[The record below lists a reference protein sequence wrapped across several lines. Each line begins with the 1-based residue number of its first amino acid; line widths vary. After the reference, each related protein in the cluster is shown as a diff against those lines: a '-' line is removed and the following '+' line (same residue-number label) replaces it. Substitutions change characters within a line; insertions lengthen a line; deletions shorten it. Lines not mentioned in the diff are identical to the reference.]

1 MTNTAKIAKA
11 RIQSVDFLRGLV
23 IAIMALDHVRDY
35 VSNVRFDPLD
45 LDQTNAALFLTRWIT
60 HFCAPVFIFLAGTS
74 AGFQRHAGKQGKELS
89 MFLLKRGI
97 WLVILELTFV
107 KLGWMFDVRLFVG
120 YHFLQVIWA
129 IGISMIA
136 MAVLVWLPLR
146 AIAAIGLIMVVGHNL
161 LAPIDATV
169 MAGLAQGGPF
179 PTATTFSDGLW
190 LFLHMNGAIPVGPT
204 IAFVAYPVVPWIGV
218 MALGYVFAELYQQVD
233 TRRQSLLLKLGIGT
247 AALFFILRAIN
258 LYGDPSHW
266 AIQDDAVKTV
276 LSFLNVTKY
285 PPSLLFLL
293 MTLAPAF
300 ILLSV
305 SENWRG
311 KAFEVFVT
319 FGRVPLFF
327 YVIHIYAAHFAAV
340 ILAMAQGNGAASAM
354 TFFVFFPPE
363 HGVGLL
369 GVYLFWIVIVVGL
382 YFPSRWFAGV
392 KKRSKK
398 WWMSYL

>member
-1 MTNTAKIAKA
+1 MTSDSKIARS

-23 IAIMALDHVRDY
+23 IVVMALDHVRDY
-35 VSNVRFDPLD
+35 VSNVGYNPLD

-97 WLVILELTFV
+97 WLVILELTVV

-136 MAVLVWLPLR
+136 MAALVWLPLR
-146 AIAAIGLIMVVGHNL
+146 AIAAIGVVMVVGHNL
-161 LAPIDATV
+161 LAPVDATV
-169 MAGLAQGGPF
+169 MAGLTQGGPF
-179 PTATTFSDGLW
+179 PAATTFSDGVW
-190 LFLHMNGAIPVGPT
+190 LLLHMNGAIPVGPT
-204 IAFVAYPVVPWIGV
+204 VAFIAYPIVPWVGV
-218 MALGYVFAELYQQVD
+218 MALGYVFAEFYQQEAA
-233 TRRQSLLLKLGIGT
+233 RRQSLLLKLGIGL
-247 AALFFILRAIN
+247 AVLFFVLRATN
-258 LYGDPSHW
+258 FYGDPSHW
-266 AIQDDAVKTV
+266 EIQSDAIKTF

-293 MTLAPAF
+293 MTLAPAS
-300 ILLSV
+300 IILSV

-311 KAFEVFVT
+311 KAFDVLVT

-327 YVIHIYAAHFAAV
+327 YVIHIYIAHLAAV
-340 ILAMAQGNGAASAM
+340 LLAMAQGNGAASAM
-354 TFFVFFPPE
+354 TFFAFLPSG

-369 GVYLFWIVIVVGL
+369 GVYLFWIVIVAGL

>member
-1 MTNTAKIAKA
+1 MPSTVKLANA

-35 VSNVRFDPLD
+35 VSNVSYSPLD

-89 MFLLKRGI
+89 MFLLKRGV

-107 KLGWMFDVRLFVG
+107 KLAWMFDLKLFVG

-136 MAVLVWLPLR
+136 MAALVWLPLR
-146 AIAAIGLIMVVGHNL
+146 AIAAIGVIMVFGHNL
-161 LAPIDATV
+161 LTPVDAAV
-169 MAGLAQGGPF
+169 MAGLAQGGPL
-179 PTATTFSDGLW
+179 PTATSIGDGLW
-190 LFLHMNGAIPVGPT
+190 LFLHMNGAIPIGPT
-204 IAFVAYPVVPWIGV
+204 LAYIAYPVVPWIGV
-218 MALGYVFAELYQQVD
+218 MALGYVFAEFYRQD
-233 TRRQSLLLKLGIGT
+233 DARRQSLLLKIGIGT
-247 AALFFILRAIN
+247 AALFLVLRAIN
-258 LYGDPSHW
+258 LYGDPFPW
-266 AIQDDAVKTV
+266 ALQDDAVSTV

-285 PPSLLFLL
+285 PPSLSFIL
-293 MTLAPAF
+293 MTMAPAF

-305 SENWRG
+305 SEKWRG
-311 KAFEVFVT
+311 KAFDVFVT

-327 YVIHIYAAHFAAV
+327 YVIHLYAAHLAAV
-340 ILAMAQGNGAASAM
+340 LLAAAQGNGAASTM
-354 TFFVFFPPE
+354 TFFIFFPPE
-363 HGVGLL
+363 HGVGLV
-369 GVYLFWIVIVVGL
+369 GVYLFWIAIVVGL
-382 YFPSRWFAGV
+382 YFPCRWFADV